1 MAFDELKQD
10 LMEANADIKSYLEYS
25 EEYLKLKAFKLV
37 MVVLTSFTR
46 AFLVGAVAMV
56 ALLFLSTAASL
67 ALGAAMQN
75 TIYGFL
81 LVGLFYAIV
90 AVVLLVFRARLDRPI
105 LRKFSK
111 HFFENQR

>member
-25 EEYLKLKAFKLV
+25 EEYLKLKVFKWL
-37 MVVLTSFTR
+37 MVTLTSS
-46 AFLVGAVAMV
+46 AKMLLVVAVAML

-81 LVGLFYAIV
+81 LVGLFYVILTG
-90 AVVLLVFRARLDRPI
+90 LLLLLRKRLDRPI
-105 LRKFSK
+105 LKKFSK
-111 HFFENQR
+111 HFFENP